1 MKETSGF
8 LFKNEDTSVLKH
20 NFGLF
25 FVLLVG
31 DFFSF
36 STIAK
41 SAKYFVFELQLLQKK
56 KSGAALLKL
65 KNSKHD
71 PKGKINC

>member
-31 DFFSF
+31 DFFF

-65 KNSKHD
+65 K
-71 PKGKINC
+71 KIFQT